1 MVRRPMAGL
10 MDFVRGDLPMI
21 FHRRFATAIA
31 LSLLAAAAVVA
42 LPAAEAQTQRQP
54 LTKAPPKKPVTEEA
68 ARTFI
73 TEMGNRTMTVMM
85 HQGSPESRN
94 DAFTKLMLDAI
105 DFDSLANQTLGK
117 MARTVTPNDR
127 KEFTELFAAYVIDVA
142 IQKLGSTSV
151 QNFAIGALKPQPN
164 GDIKVNTAVTTG
176 DKPLSIDWRVHDK
189 NGETRINDIEVDGYS
204 LVIHYRGEFERAG
217 VSTVS
222 GLIAKLQGL
231 TQSSGILP
239 VVRTAM
245 K

>member
-1 MVRRPMAGL
+1 MIFRRP
-10 MDFVRGDLPMI
+10 FVAALALSFLG
-21 FHRRFATAIA
+21 AAAIA
-31 LSLLAAAAVVA
+31 L
-42 LPAAEAQTQRQP
+42 LPAAEAQQRTPQ
-54 LTKAPPKKPVTEEA
+54 TKAPPKTPVTESA
-68 ARTFI
+68 AKAFI
-73 TEMGNRTMTVMM
+73 TTMGDRTMSIMK
-85 HQGSPESRN
+85 GSSAAGR
-94 DAFTKLMLDAI
+94 DGAFTQLMLDAI

-117 MARTVTPNDR
+117 MARTVTPTDR

-151 QNFAIGALKPQPN
+151 QSFTIGALKPQPN
-164 GDIKVNTAVTTG
+164 GDIKVNTAVQTG

-189 NGETRINDIEVDGYS
+189 NGQTRINDIEVDGYS

-217 VSTVS
+217 VSTVQ

-231 TQSSGILP
+231 TQSSAALP

>member
-1 MVRRPMAGL
+1 
-10 MDFVRGDLPMI
+10 MI
-21 FHRRFATAIA
+21 FRRHFAAAFA
-31 LSLLAAAAVVA
+31 LSLLAGAAVA
-42 LPAAEAQTQRQP
+42 TLPAAEAQTQRQP
-54 LTKAPPKKPVTEEA
+54 LTKAPAKKPVSEEA
-68 ARTFI
+68 AKTFI

-85 HQGSPESRN
+85 QQGSPESRN
-94 DAFTKLMLDAI
+94 DSFTKLMLDAI

-151 QNFAIGALKPQPN
+151 QSFAIGALKPQPN

-189 NGETRINDIEVDGYS
+189 NGDTRINDIEVDGYS

-222 GLIAKLQGL
+222 GLIGKLKDL
-231 TQSSGILP
+231 NKNSAAMP
-239 VVRTAM
+239 VVAQAM
-245 K
+245 P

>member
-1 MVRRPMAGL
+1 
-10 MDFVRGDLPMI
+10 MI
-21 FHRRFATAIA
+21 FRRRFAAAFA
-31 LSLLAAAAVVA
+31 LSLLGAAALATM
-42 LPAAEAQTQRQP
+42 PAAEAQTQRQP
-54 LTKAPPKKPVTEEA
+54 QTKPAAKKPVTEEA
-68 ARTFI
+68 AKTFI
-73 TEMGNRTMTVMM
+73 TEMGNRTMKVMM
-85 HQGSPESRN
+85 QQGSSDSRN
-94 DAFTKLMLDAI
+94 DSFTKLMLDAI

-151 QNFAIGALKPQPN
+151 QSFTIGALKPQPN

-189 NGETRINDIEVDGYS
+189 DGSTRINDIEVDGYS

-217 VSTVS
+217 VSTVQ

-231 TQSSGILP
+231 TNGSGILP

>member
-1 MVRRPMAGL
+1 
-10 MDFVRGDLPMI
+10 MI
-21 FHRRFATAIA
+21 FRHVAAAFVLT
-31 LSLLAAAAVVA
+31 LAGAAVVA
-42 LPAAEAQTQRQP
+42 TSSAEAQTQRQP
-54 LTKAPPKKPVTEEA
+54 QTKAAPKKAVTEDA
-68 ARTFI
+68 AKTFI

-85 HQGSPESRN
+85 QQGSPESRN

-117 MARTVTPNDR
+117 MARTVTPGDR

-151 QNFAIGALKPQPN
+151 QSFSIGALKPQPN

-189 NGETRINDIEVDGYS
+189 DGSTRINDIEVDGYS

-217 VSTVS
+217 VSTVQ